1 MLPLW
6 AFCCLAGF
14 PLIEQ
19 QQTTSSFGELRE
31 AQRGREGLAICFFVV
46 LVEIPIMKDLQVASS
61 ACELRE
67 DGQAGTDVAILGFL
81 PSSRRSHYGGAA
93 GRFHVANCPRLS
105 RPGKV
110 LPLCFFCCLAS
121 VPIMEEQQAGSSAGE
136 LHGAEQARERCC
148 NFLLSWLKF
157 PLWRSSRPARALA
170 SCARV
175 DRLGKVLPF
184 WALCRL
190 ASVPIMEEQ
199 QAASS
204 AGELRGTEQA
214 GEGLAIL
221 GFLLFRWGSHHGRA
235 ASRF

>member
-1 MLPLW
+1 
-6 AFCCLAGF
+6 
-14 PLIEQ
+14 
-19 QQTTSSFGELRE
+19 
-31 AQRGREGLAICFFVV
+31 
-46 LVEIPIMKDLQVASS
+46 MKDLQVASS

-67 DGQAGTDVAILGFL
+67 DGQAGTDVAILSFL
-81 PSSRRSHYGGAA
+81 ASSRRSHFGGAA

-121 VPIMEEQQAGSSAGE
+121 APIMEEQQGGSGAGE

-157 PLWRSSRPARALA
+157 PLRRSSRPARALA

-175 DRLGKVLPF
+175 DRPGKVLPF

-199 QAASS
+199 QAGSS
-204 AGELRGTEQA
+204 AGVLHEAEQA
-214 GEGLAIL
+214 GEGVAIL
-221 GFLLFRWGSHHGRA
+221 GFLLSCQRSHYGGAGSCFWRWRTVRG
-235 ASRF
+235 